1 MIRRFVLVAATT
13 AGATLLTALPAAA
26 QPSGQDIATAQALFE
41 DGKRL
46 LQQGKYDEACP
57 KLVESQRLDPGG
69 GTLLAIALCHEGE
82 GKTATAWADF
92 NVALGQARKDGRA
105 DREATA
111 SEHIKALEPKLTRVR
126 VSVTTRPEGLEVRR
140 DGTVV
145 GEPQWGTALPVDPG
159 DHVFEATAPAKV
171 KWSATISV
179 RGDGQTID
187 VRVPELMDDGAAVFP
202 APATAAPPAPPPRA
216 VTADERPA
224 EGGSSQRVWAGIAGG
239 VGVVATAAGVVLGLS
254 ASAKW
259 NDAEEACPG
268 GRCRTPA
275 DQELGKDA
283 GTAADLSTVFFT
295 VGAVGL
301 VAGAV
306 LYFTAPASPPARS
319 SAARRL
325 LLEGTF

>member
-1 MIRRFVLVAATT
+1 MRRLVLAAAAIT
-13 AGATLLTALPAAA
+13 GAILLETPRAAA

-46 LQQGKYDEACP
+46 MQQRNYDEACP

-92 NVALGQARKDGRA
+92 NVALGQARKDART
-105 DREATA
+105 DRETTA

-126 VSVTTRPEGLEVRR
+126 VTVAAKSPGLEVRR

-159 DHVFEATAPAKV
+159 DHLFEATAPTRV
-171 KWSATISV
+171 RWSATISV
-179 RGDGQTID
+179 RGEGQTID
-187 VRVPELMDDGAAVFP
+187 VRVPELADSAATVFP
-202 APATAAPPAPPPRA
+202 APAATAPPPPARA
-216 VTADERPA
+216 PTTDERPSQ
-224 EGGSSQRVWAGIAGG
+224 GGSSQLMWAGIAGG
-239 VGVVATAAGVVLGLS
+239 VGVVATTVGVVFGLS

-259 NDAEEACPG
+259 SDAEEACPG
-268 GRCRTPA
+268 GRCTDPA
-275 DQELGKDA
+275 DKQLGKDA
-283 GTAADLSTVFFT
+283 GTAADLATVFFT
-295 VGAVGL
+295 AGAVGL

-306 LYFTAPASPPARS
+306 LYFTAPASTPDRS